1 MKRITTTHSRNYLA
15 LTVVAAIAA
24 MFIVPAGLA
33 SADHELTDDTILSKS
48 IVICPT
54 EIVVKQTTST
64 ACSFSISYNNP
75 GVPAIIKDTVPAEW
89 EVTNADDIEAATDCT
104 VNPANKGKKAN
115 RSATKIVCSETESLD
130 ITVELETRESPS
142 TKKHDNKID
151 KFKPTSCGV
160 LGINDGAH
168 AIDPV
173 TEDVIASTLGLS
185 ILATDP
191 EDLDCDGLTNDE
203 EIALGTDP
211 NNPDSDADGLLDG
224 EEVNT
229 HGTDPLNPDTDADGL
244 LDGEEVNTHG
254 TDPLNP
260 DTDADGVSDGD
271 EVTNGT
277 DPKDPDDF

>member
-1 MKRITTTHSRNYLA
+1 M
-15 LTVVAAIAA
+15 TVVAVVAA

-33 SADHELTDDTILSKS
+33 NADHELTDATILSKS
-48 IVICPT
+48 IVTCPT
-54 EIVVKQTTST
+54 EIEVRQTTST

-75 GVPAIIKDTVPAEW
+75 GVPATIIDTVPAEW
-89 EVTNADDIEAATDCT
+89 EVTNADAIESATDCT
-104 VNPANKGKKAN
+104 VDPANKGKKAN
-115 RSATKIVCSETESLD
+115 RSATKIVCPDKESLD

-142 TKKHDNKID
+142 TKKHAGKVD

-173 TEDVIASTLGLS
+173 TEEVIASTLGL
-185 ILATDP
+185 ITVATDP

-203 EIALGTDP
+203 EIALGTNPD
-211 NNPDSDADGLLDG
+211 NPDSDADGLLDG

-229 HGTDPLNPDTDADGL
+229 HGTDPLNPDTDGDS
-244 LDGEEVNTHG
+244 
-254 TDPLNP
+254 
-260 DTDADGVSDGD
+260 VSDGD

-277 DPKDPDDF
+277 DPTDPADF

>member
-1 MKRITTTHSRNYLA
+1 MNRITETRNYLA

-33 SADHELTDDTILSKS
+33 SADHELTDATILSKS
-48 IVICPT
+48 IVDCPT

-89 EVTNADDIEAATDCT
+89 EVTNADDIEAANCSVD
-104 VNPANKGKKAN
+104 PANKGKKAN
-115 RSATKIVCSETESLD
+115 RSATKIVCSETESLN

-173 TEDVIASTLGLS
+173 TEEVIGSTLGLS
-185 ILATDP
+185 TDATDP

-211 NNPDSDADGLLDG
+211 NNPDSDGDL
-224 EEVNT
+224 
-229 HGTDPLNPDTDADGL
+229 
-244 LDGEEVNTHG
+244 
-254 TDPLNP
+254 
-260 DTDADGVSDGD
+260 VSDGD

-277 DPKDPDDF
+277 DPTDPADF

>member
-1 MKRITTTHSRNYLA
+1 MKRITTHSRNYLA
-15 LTVVAAIAA
+15 MTVAAIAA

-48 IVICPT
+48 IVVCPT
-54 EIVVKQTTST
+54 EIEVKQTTPT
-64 ACSFSISYNNP
+64 ACSFSISYNNL

-89 EVTNADDIEAATDCT
+89 EVTNAADIEAANCSVDS
-104 VNPANKGKKAN
+104 ANKGKKAN
-115 RSATKIVCSETESLD
+115 RSATKIVCSETESLN

-168 AIDPV
+168 AIDSL
-173 TEDVIASTLGLS
+173 TEEVIASTLGLS
-185 ILATDP
+185 TLATDP

-229 HGTDPLNPDTDADGL
+229 HGTDPLNPDTDS
-244 LDGEEVNTHG
+244 
-254 TDPLNP
+254 
-260 DTDADGVSDGD
+260 DGVSDGD

-277 DPKDPDDF
+277 DPTDPADF

>member
-48 IVICPT
+48 IVVCPT

-185 ILATDP
+185 TLATDP
-191 EDLDCDGLTNDE
+191 EDVDCDGLTNDE

-229 HGTDPLNPDTDADGL
+229 HGTDPLNPDTDS
-244 LDGEEVNTHG
+244 
-254 TDPLNP
+254 
-260 DTDADGVSDGD
+260 DGVSDGD

-277 DPKDPDDF
+277 NPTDPADF

>member
-1 MKRITTTHSRNYLA
+1 M
-15 LTVVAAIAA
+15 TVVAVVAA

-33 SADHELTDDTILSKS
+33 NADHELTDAEILSKS
-48 IVICPT
+48 IVDCPT
-54 EIVVKQTTST
+54 KIEVRQTTST
-64 ACSFSISYNNP
+64 ACSFSISYT

-89 EVTNADDIEAATDCT
+89 AVTNAEEIEETTGCT
-104 VNPANKGKKAN
+104 VNSANKVPGPGPDKKNKKAD

-142 TKKHDNKID
+142 TKKHANKID

-160 LGINDGAH
+160 LVINDGAH
-168 AIDPV
+168 AIDPI
-173 TEDVIASTLGLS
+173 TEEVIASTLGLNTV
-185 ILATDP
+185 ATDP
-191 EDLDCDGLTNDE
+191 EDLDCDGLTNAE

-211 NNPDSDADGLLDG
+211 NDPDSDADGLLDG

-229 HGTDPLNPDTDADGL
+229 HGTDPNDPDSDADGL
-244 LDGEEVNTHG
+244 LDGDEVNTHG

-260 DTDADGVSDGD
+260 DTDSDGVSDGD

-277 DPKDPDDF
+277 DPTDPADF